1 VIQEETMKLKGV
13 RVYIDGACRDN
24 PGPSAIGILVCTV
37 TDKVL
42 KEHSEA
48 IGEHTNNESEYTALI
63 RGLELASEY
72 TKGKAEVF
80 LNSTLVAKQSSG
92 EYRVKEARL
101 LPLRDKVVRL
111 AREFEDVDLCIIP
124 RDDKM
129 LVRADALANRA
140 LDRKH

>member
-1 VIQEETMKLKGV
+1 MKLKGV
-13 RVYIDGACRDN
+13 RVYAHGACRGN
-24 PGPSAIGILVCTV
+24 PGPSAIGIVVCTV

-48 IGEHTNNESEYTALI
+48 IGEHTNHEAEYAALI
-63 RGLELASEY
+63 RGLELASGY

-80 LNSTLVAKQSSG
+80 LDSMLVANQSSG

-111 AREFEDVDLCIIP
+111 AREFEDVDLCPVP
-124 RDDKM
+124 RGYKM

-140 LDRKH
+140 SRGNEG